1 MGVSLLCNTH
11 RDHLFCSKGRWH
23 DTLLPKSIEYMKSM
37 TFNSRK
43 KKKRIII
50 IRRET
55 KRKSID
61 LGMKCTFQRKD
72 FNCTRVF
79 GAMMARIGRVK
90 IMEGQKQSDDPKHSH
105 LKILNVYIA

>member
-43 KKKRIII
+43 KKK
-50 IRRET
+50 ENNNN
-55 KRKSID
+55 K
-61 LGMKCTFQRKD
+61 
-72 FNCTRVF
+72 TRNEE
-79 GAMMARIGRVK
+79 K
-90 IMEGQKQSDDPKHSH
+90 EH
-105 LKILNVYIA
+105 